1 MEDIIELWQQA
12 SIDESRVDREY
23 QKEDLVPMIMNLEKQ
38 QQRVLRFKTLS
49 ILILLPAI
57 LILFLNRTAYS
68 LSSILGIGIFTVS
81 VIAVAIL
88 LNRWRF
94 QITHEERSLSTLQLA
109 DISEEKIKKEKKLFT
124 SYLPLFV
131 VVALCGFNLMYLDYF
146 SSEEL
151 ATRLQYHLIMTTS
164 LVLAFA
170 LGLSVRVR
178 RFRKQFQPV
187 MERIRKFKRES
198 R

>member
-88 LNRWRF
+88 LNLW
-94 QITHEERSLSTLQLA
+94 
-109 DISEEKIKKEKKLFT
+109 
-124 SYLPLFV
+124 
-131 VVALCGFNLMYLDYF
+131 G
-146 SSEEL
+146 
-151 ATRLQYHLIMTTS
+151 
-164 LVLAFA
+164 
-170 LGLSVRVR
+170 
-178 RFRKQFQPV
+178 
-187 MERIRKFKRES
+187 
-198 R
+198 